1 MPYFGHFRGLQVKS
15 VHFVADG
22 VNDSLLYALLQKQ
35 SLKGVTKCLSR
46 DLQVKGLYLSVQ
58 IVLLQKRS
66 RNLIQADRFCT

>member
-35 SLKGVTKCLSR
+35 SLSDEDAADDIDFDFL
-46 DLQVKGLYLSVQ
+46 GL
-58 IVLLQKRS
+58 
-66 RNLIQADRFCT
+66 N